1 MLEYLLEAEYTVD
14 EVEYAE
20 TLLAESQG
28 VYAFNRELNGTDAY
42 SDLITLIEN
51 NYGDW
56 AFRIL
61 DRFTVQALWS
71 LADEFGAH
79 NALELI
85 QNQEQDLL

>member
-51 NYGDW
+51 HYGDW

-85 QNQEQDLL
+85 QGQEQGLL